1 MYASQTGTGVNSVN
15 SDLKH
20 KKASSFRLRLM
31 QLAGLEP
38 APSYPGHEPESCAY
52 ANSATTA
59 DTSAA
64 RFRSLPWHIQ
74 KYI

>member
-38 APSYPGHEPESCAY
+38 APS
-52 ANSATTA
+52 
-59 DTSAA
+59 
-64 RFRSLPWHIQ
+64 
-74 KYI
+74 